1 MLNEEEFQKI
11 YNVVK
16 SIVDQ
21 IEENI
26 DREE

>member
-16 SIVDQ
+16 STVDQ

>member
-16 SIVDQ
+16 STVDQ
-21 IEENI
+21 IKENI